1 MGKRESKQKIDERAN
16 RISSAIEILIQKIS
30 EIENEGEIAPFNCYV
45 ARYQAQGSKY
55 RYCYYQLKAEK
66 AIFPKAKKEGEFS
79 RYQHLGSSGSAQHIS
94 SVLAVVRRVQIEE
107 LTKAIDGLKESWS
120 DLYSDEK
127 KVGNRVD

>member
-1 MGKRESKQKIDERAN
+1 MGKKESKQEIDERAN
-16 RISSAIEILIQKIS
+16 LISSAIEKLSQKIA
-30 EIENEGEIAPFNCYV
+30 EIYAEGEIAPPNCHV

-55 RYCYYQLKAEK
+55 RYYYYQLKAEK

-79 RYQHLGSSGSAQHIS
+79 RYQHLGKAGSAEHIS

-107 LTKAIDGLKESWS
+107 LIKAIDGLKESWS

-127 KVGNRVD
+127 KVGNRVN

>member
-1 MGKRESKQKIDERAN
+1 MSKKESKIELDERAN
-16 RISSAIEILIQKIS
+16 RISTAIELLNRKIAQ
-30 EIENEGEIAPFNCYV
+30 IEEEGQIAPPLCDV
-45 ARYQAQGSKY
+45 VRYQARGHKY
-55 RYCYYQLKAEK
+55 RYYYYQLKAES

-79 RYQHLGSSGSAQHIS
+79 RYQHLGKAGSAEHIS
-94 SVLAVVRRVQIEE
+94 SVLAVVRRVEIEE

>member
-1 MGKRESKQKIDERAN
+1 MGKKESKIELDERAS
-16 RISSAIEILIQKIS
+16 RISLTIKILSQKIL
-30 EIENEGEIAPFNCYV
+30 EIEEEGEVAPPCCYV
-45 ARYQAQGSKY
+45 ARYQARGSKH
-55 RYCYYQLKAEK
+55 RYYYYQLKAEQ

-79 RYQHLGSSGSAQHIS
+79 RYQHLGKAGSVEHIS

>member
-1 MGKRESKQKIDERAN
+1 MGKKESKQETDERAN
-16 RISSAIEILIQKIS
+16 RITLAIEVLNQKIA
-30 EIENEGEIAPFNCYV
+30 EIEEEGEVAPPDCHV

-55 RYCYYQLKAEK
+55 RYYYYQLKAEK
-66 AIFPKAKKEGEFS
+66 AIFRKAKKEGEFS
-79 RYQHLGSSGSAQHIS
+79 RYKHLGSSGSAEHIS

-127 KVGNRVD
+127 KVGNRVN